1 MKTTIYNIEN
11 KELNEKIRELVEL
24 NGDFLYTE
32 YYSHEQKVCWKIN
45 NNFTY
50 FNEDII
56 VLGAIEED
64 FMMILE
70 KAINIIQKRK
80 DDFFKNSLFN
90 IP

>member
-11 KELNEKIRELVEL
+11 KELNKKIRELVEL

-50 FNEDII
+50 FNKDVI
-56 VLGAIEED
+56 VLGTLEED
-64 FMMILE
+64 FMTILE
-70 KAINIIQKRK
+70 KAINVIQKSK
-80 DDFFKNSLFN
+80 SEFFS
-90 IP
+90 I